1 MIPTEI
7 DRQRVQQQLAAG
19 AQFVDVLP
27 AEEYEAE
34 HIPDAIS
41 IPLKELNRDTAAR
54 LDPSRPAIVYCW
66 DHQ

>member
-7 DRQRVQQQLAAG
+7 DRQRVQQLLAAG
-19 AQFVDVLP
+19 TQLVDVLP
-27 AEEYEAE
+27 AEEHEAE
-34 HIPDAIS
+34 HIPGAIS

-54 LDPSRPAIVYCW
+54 LDPSRPVIVNCW